1 MYSFSNK
8 LFKNIINRNKPRK
21 SSISLRRSTISE
33 IIFNTHK
40 SSSINNYKNKTSYEN
55 TTKPTKIYSYN
66 YNNKSNPTLYPYA
79 YKNYKTKK
87 NLIFPLNKNKKNKIS
102 VENNIIINT
111 NGINKTCEKYDFK
124 KLKKIKNYHQ
134 CQTELKKEEQK
145 SDKICLLPNKL
156 KVRNFN
162 LKTSKAIDYLDLNK
176 NINFFIIENRIP
188 KYKKTKK
195 IKSISPKIKEIK
207 KSRSALSLK
216 KIKNFQEIYPTILNI
231 EGHRNIK
238 FLSELDVEE
247 RKKKK
252 MEREPSAFFKQNL
265 EFKKKMLKEK
275 WKAEEY
281 AKVNLSNMAYRRQLQ
296 ILSMKLYKNE
306 ISRLKKKISFKFN
319 LDLPLYNLFLNFD

>member
-40 SSSINNYKNKTSYEN
+40 SSSINNYKNKASYEN

-66 YNNKSNPTLYPYA
+66 YNNKSNPTLYPYV

-87 NLIFPLNKNKKNKIS
+87 ILIFPLSKNKQNKIS
-102 VENNIIINT
+102 LENNNIINT

-124 KLKKIKNYHQ
+124 TLKKIKNYHQ
-134 CQTELKKEEQK
+134 CQTELKKKEEK
-145 SDKICLLPNKL
+145 SDKICLLPNRL

-176 NINFFIIENRIP
+176 NNNFFIIEKRIP
-188 KYKKTKK
+188 KYKKFKN
-195 IKSISPKIKEIK
+195 IKTISPKLKEMK
-207 KSRSALSLK
+207 KSKSALSLK

-231 EGHRNIK
+231 EGHRNRK
-238 FLSELDVEE
+238 FLSELNVEE
-247 RKKKK
+247 RKKMKIEK
-252 MEREPSAFFKQNL
+252 EPSAFFKQNL

-296 ILSMKLYKNE
+296 ILSMKLYKNA